1 MRSHTLAAAAVMA
14 TTVAAVA
21 SPTSNGRGGAKMLMA
36 LPRELHVFLP
46 LEIRQGGVSPGQ
58 FACHE
63 ACGNA
68 IVGATGDYCENPSWL
83 ARFDACMKCANDFNI
98 WRFYA
103 TGVTAA
109 AKGCGRDA
117 VPDPADAASTPA
129 GNASS
134 SPSAAAPTAP
144 TTTPI
149 TSGGATSSAPP
160 AQGSGSASSAAV
172 TPSGTASSIAAPT
185 TSTTS
190 SVSVTVPSASTVV
203 SIFTPKS
210 PGNSIHF
217 QL

>member
-1 MRSHTLAAAAVMA
+1 MRSHTLTVAAVMA
-14 TTVAAVA
+14 TTVASLA
-21 SPTSNGRGGAKMLMA
+21 SPTSNGRGGSKMLMA

-129 GNASS
+129 AGASS
-134 SPSAAAPTAP
+134 SSTAAPAAP

-149 TSGGATSSAPP
+149 TSGAATSSVPPTQGSSTAAPP
-160 AQGSGSASSAAV
+160 
-172 TPSGTASSIAAPT
+172 

-190 SVSVTVPSASTVV
+190 SPTAAAGALEFNSAMALGFAGVAAFV
-203 SIFTPKS
+203 GAF
-210 PGNSIHF
+210 
-217 QL
+217 